1 MCRVKYAHRAAAG
14 QHGCRRN
21 RNDAFAGW
29 DGQKGD
35 MRRSMGMWGVV
46 PVLPDLDLSAGVLSQ
61 QKLFDSVARLLVS
74 NGLYLRDKR

>member
-1 MCRVKYAHRAAAG
+1 
-14 QHGCRRN
+14 
-21 RNDAFAGW
+21 
-29 DGQKGD
+29 